1 MIDFGSLPGLILIK
15 IFNFLSLDDILN
27 LRLTCSNILRST
39 NCKEVFKRVKV
50 QVSKSTQRDYKIL
63 MNVLHKF
70 GSYVELD
77 IACSFNSDIMSILPS
92 MTNVQDISA
101 DIRCFRD
108 ICSVC
113 TQIRKLHLNMHPE
126 GVGKCDFKLLS
137 NLKEMRELTLDNSTG
152 KIAYL
157 DISILGEILRSAK
170 SIFKITC
177 NSLRI
182 NGCNVE
188 PVKDIICEASHIKD
202 WVLINNNVNNHSTVF
217 KLPRTIESLI
227 SRGNRVTFQSNCYSN
242 MTKLVISS
250 SHVNWER
257 TQFPNLRTLELKGN
271 LKGNGLD
278 KNKTYF
284 PNLKVLGLRYITE
297 LEKFTA
303 LFSSRLNILILSAT
317 NCLTDHKLT
326 WIMKTCQFLP
336 KLVVE
341 YVSSYHQPVISVSGL
356 RFVLNSN
363 QSLQIV
369 FSNFSNFDIVVTLS
383 NFEKAVEI
391 LKGVS
396 GAKSKEMVF
405 LPGNNT

>member
-1 MIDFGSLPGLILIK
+1 MSDFGSLPGLVLIK

-39 NCKEVFKRVKV
+39 NCEEVFKRVKV
-50 QVSKSTQRDYKIL
+50 LVNKSTQRDYKIL

-70 GSYVELD
+70 GGYVELN
-77 IACSFNSDIMSILPS
+77 ITCSFNSDIMSILPS
-92 MTNVQDISA
+92 MTSVQDISI
-101 DIRCFRD
+101 DIRCFQD

-126 GVGKCDFKLLS
+126 GVDKCDFTLLS
-137 NLKEMRELTLDNSTG
+137 NLKEMRELILDNSTG

-157 DISILGEILRSAK
+157 DISVLGEILLSAK

-182 NGCNVE
+182 NGGNGE
-188 PVKDIICEASHIKD
+188 PVKNIISEASHIKD
-202 WVLINNNVNNHSTVF
+202 WVLINNNVNNHVTVF
-217 KLPRTIESLI
+217 KLPRTIASLI
-227 SRGNRVTFQSNCYSN
+227 CRGNRVIFQSNCYNSL
-242 MTKLVISS
+242 TKLVISS
-250 SHVNWER
+250 SHVNWET
-257 TQFPNLRTLELKGN
+257 TQFPNLRTLELEGN
-271 LKGNGLD
+271 FKGNGLD

-284 PNLKVLGLRYITE
+284 RNLKVLGLRYITE

-303 LFSSRLNILILSAT
+303 LFSSRLSILILSAT

-326 WIMKTCQFLP
+326 WIMKMCQFLS

-341 YVSSYHQPVISVSGL
+341 YVSLYHQPAISVSGL
-356 RFVLNSN
+356 RFVLGSN
-363 QSLQIV
+363 QNLHII
-369 FSNFSNFDIVVTLS
+369 FSNFSNFDVVVNLS
-383 NFEKAVEI
+383 NFEKSVEI

-396 GAKSKEMVF
+396 GAKSREMLF
-405 LPGNNT
+405 SPENTT